1 MSTPK
6 NLIRLTT
13 TVKLVIQK
21 MPKQKRS
28 EIQESVIPV
37 KVSKLTIKSNL
48 DSHDKINKTD
58 NCLIQIESLRQLVL
72 NQSQS
77 IEEMRTQLSSLS
89 KFETK
94 QNQYFVV
101 SPIDTNIR
109 EKING
114 SMVKRKSRQSRDQG
128 RLNTSGSTNGPV
140 TNEMEIGHN
149 SSGSPMVLGSDREI

>member
-128 RLNTSGSTNGPV
+128 RLNTSGNTNGPV